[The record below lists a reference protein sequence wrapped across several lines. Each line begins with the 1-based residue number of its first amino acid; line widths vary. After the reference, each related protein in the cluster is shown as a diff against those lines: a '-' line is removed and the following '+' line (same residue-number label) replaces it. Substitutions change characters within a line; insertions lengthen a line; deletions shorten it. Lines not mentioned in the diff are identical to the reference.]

1 MLESFPDQ
9 LGKHMQIHELT
20 RRKVTEASPTAGF
33 NAGNI
38 MKTMP
43 GATTPAAAPA
53 ASAAPAGMAAQTST
67 AVKPG
72 IASTAK
78 AAAGGIG
85 AVVGGLGKAV
95 FDKALTATGMTPGD
109 GVTSSGDAA
118 ATAGKYSQQQAQPL
132 AIQTQK
138 AWTQMVQAHLQAAG
152 AAGLA
157 QISPAE
163 NAQLK
168 TQLSKMINDMITA
181 GSYTSASYDTL
192 AANIGADP
200 SAQTSAQ
207 NATATVKKMIDDI
220 YNSTVNPTTNNNA
233 TAMSNMFLT
242 LAQSGIL
249 PAQHLLKFYPKSGAS
264 SNSAANSTAAPLTTG
279 AQQLAKSLRADMASL
294 PAAQA
299 RAQADP
305 AAAMA
310 QFKELMGIK

>member
-1 MLESFPDQ
+1 
-9 LGKHMQIHELT
+9 MQIHELT

-78 AAAGGIG
+78 AVAGGIG

-192 AANIGADP
+192 AANVGADP

-220 YNSTVNPTTNNNA
+220 YNGTVNPPTNNNA

-264 SNSAANSTAAPLTTG
+264 SNSAAAPTAAPLTTR
-279 AQQLAKSLRADMASL
+279 AQQLAKSLRVDMASL
-294 PAAQA
+294 PAVQA

-305 AAAMA
+305 AAAIA
-310 QFKELMGIK
+310 QFKELMGLK

>member
-53 ASAAPAGMAAQTST
+53 ASAAPAGTAAQTST

-78 AAAGGIG
+78 AVAGGIG
-85 AVVGGLGKAV
+85 AVGLGLGKAV

-192 AANIGADP
+192 AANVGADP

-207 NATATVKKMIDDI
+207 NATATIKKIIDDI

-233 TAMSNMFLT
+233 AAMSNMFLT

-264 SNSAANSTAAPLTTG
+264 SNSAANPTAAPLTTG

-294 PAAQA
+294 PAAQT

-305 AAAMA
+305 AAAIA
-310 QFKELMGIK
+310 QFKELMGLK